1 MQRLHISPEIKKVEK
16 IITTVN
22 VLKGSNSI
30 VQLDNIRLI
39 HHTTYHVRHKIWY
52 CNPGNPHILY
62 TCPPNIEN
70 LVNYLLDP
78 VQWI

>member
-30 VQLDNIRLI
+30 V
-39 HHTTYHVRHKIWY
+39 
-52 CNPGNPHILY
+52 
-62 TCPPNIEN
+62 
-70 LVNYLLDP
+70 
-78 VQWI
+78 